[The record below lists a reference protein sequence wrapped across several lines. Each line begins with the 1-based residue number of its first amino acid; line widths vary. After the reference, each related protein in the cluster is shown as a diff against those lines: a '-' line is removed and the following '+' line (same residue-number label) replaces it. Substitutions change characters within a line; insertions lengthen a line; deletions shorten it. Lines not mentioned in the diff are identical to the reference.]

1 MNINNSS
8 LNAVKSKEFQKH
20 TRKLLE
26 ISLEMLLKS
35 QVPSIQYI
43 SLTTINRIFD
53 IYVYHNLFYP
63 GYYQSCYIPLSKRLA
78 SNRIQNQKNDN
89 LQQQQQQV
97 DLINIGSAN
106 INETD
111 YCKCLQPSILKQNQS
126 NNYYTNRFTGKLK
139 ELNSVIKE
147 DPSNEAAEYNN
158 DNNNAN
164 NLSPTS
170 PLASPKIE
178 SNEINQPNL
187 VGVGGQLSDT
197 TNKSS
202 SNAQP
207 PPPPPPTTTTSRRLI
222 LTKAMSISNMA
233 HRISG
238 FLMRKLSI
246 SGSNSLNI
254 NDSNTNLNEQY
265 CNKCNKLLRSLDDLA
280 ANNKTNSSRNRF
292 KNTVR
297 KAMAIKNKQNQQQ
310 QQQQNEMITNL
321 QNNKKDISY
330 TNNNTEDENNK
341 SDANNSDIEQDFTT
355 LLLTTP
361 KKVNS
366 TSPTRNNNN
375 EKNNDQKMTTSSY
388 QNQPFK
394 CLANSIDPKFL
405 LLVIKER
412 LESHK
417 NVDVNATT
425 TGGGVCGSPINTP
438 TNTNPNNNSTN
449 NTTTTNNSNSSRTKC
464 IPSARVI
471 SCQHHCVA
479 ILATRLF
486 AVLCNEKVFQKRL
499 MNENQEVC
507 FNLINEILYPNN
519 DPHLLCL
526 MLQAIGLL
534 ALNPDYHDIMQK
546 HDLTDNVM
554 SLILPSDE
562 LFYTNQTTKYA
573 KYVKHLA
580 ARILV
585 YFGCFDKLTNKV
597 NLFDILGN
605 YFKILHNCTFWSQ
618 ILILTY
624 KNCQINFYN

>member
-8 LNAVKSKEFQKH
+8 LNTVKSKEFQKH

-35 QVPSIQYI
+35 QVPSVQYI

-89 LQQQQQQV
+89 LQQQQQV
-97 DLINIGSAN
+97 DLINIGSATS
-106 INETD
+106 NETD

-147 DPSNEAAEYNN
+147 DPSDEAAEYNN
-158 DNNNAN
+158 DNNNN
-164 NLSPTS
+164 NNNNNTSPTS

-187 VGVGGQLSDT
+187 VGVGGPLNDT

-202 SNAQP
+202 PTAQL
-207 PPPPPPTTTTSRRLI
+207 PPPPPTTTTSRRLI

-246 SGSNSLNI
+246 SGSNSSNI
-254 NDSNTNLNEQY
+254 NDSNTYLNEQY
-265 CNKCNKLLRSLDDLA
+265 CNKCNKLLKNIDDL

-297 KAMAIKNKQNQQQ
+297 KAMAIKNNQKQQQQ
-310 QQQQNEMITNL
+310 QQQQNEMIKNL
-321 QNNKKDISY
+321 QNKKDVSY
-330 TNNNTEDENNK
+330 NTEDENNK

-355 LLLTTP
+355 SVLTTP
-361 KKVNS
+361 KKVN
-366 TSPTRNNNN
+366 TSPTRNNNFQN

-405 LLVIKER
+405 LLIIKER

-417 NVDVNATT
+417 NVDINATT
-425 TGGGVCGSPINTP
+425 MGGGGGGGVCGSPINTP

-449 NTTTTNNSNSSRTKC
+449 NTTTTTTTTNNSSNSSRTKC

-486 AVLCNEKVFQKRL
+486 AILCNEKVFQKRL

-605 YFKILHNCTFWSQ
+605 Y
-618 ILILTY
+618 
-624 KNCQINFYN
+624 